1 MGGGQ
6 IPFPEGPRP
15 RNIGHRGAAGHAPE
29 NTLPSFRKALELGAD
44 VLELDVHA
52 TRDGTIVV
60 CHDEALDRTTDGAGA
75 IRGKMYSEVAKLDAG
90 YHWTPDGKTHPFR
103 GQGIRVPTLQE
114 LLESFPGVPL
124 NIEIKQADP
133 PMVDLVVR
141 VLGRAGRTASVHLAA
156 EDPAIMG
163 AIRASAWRGATGFS
177 LADVLAF
184 VDALANGRLS
194 EYAPP
199 GAALQVPEQWR
210 EVQVVNREFVEGAH
224 RCGVEVHVWT
234 VNEPADMDRLLALG
248 VDGLVTDFPERARAA
263 IARISPHGAR
273 A

>member
-1 MGGGQ
+1 MAVVQ

-60 CHDEALDRTTDGAGA
+60 CHDEALDRTTDGGGGL
-75 IRGKMYSEVAKLDAG
+75 RGKMYSEVAKLDAG
-90 YHWTPDGKTHPFR
+90 FHWTPDGKTHPFR
-103 GQGIRVPTLQE
+103 GQGVRVPTLLE

-133 PMVDLVVR
+133 PIVDLV
-141 VLGRAGRTASVHLAA
+141 G
-156 EDPAIMG
+156 
-163 AIRASAWRGATGFS
+163 RGATGFS
-177 LADVLAF
+177 LGDVLAF
-184 VDALANGRLS
+184 MDAHANGRLS
-194 EYAPP
+194 EYTPP
-199 GAALQVPEQWR
+199 GAALQVPERWR
-210 EVQVVNREFVEGAH
+210 EVEVVNRAFVEGAH

-234 VNEPADMDRLLALG
+234 VNERADMDRLLALG
-248 VDGLVTDFPERARAA
+248 VDGLVSDYPERAHAA
-263 IARISPHGAR
+263 IERSSRERARL
-273 A
+273 

>member
-1 MGGGQ
+1 MAVVQ

-60 CHDEALDRTTDGAGA
+60 CHDEALDRTTDGGGGL
-75 IRGKMYSEVAKLDAG
+75 RGKMYSEVAKLDAG
-90 YHWTPDGKTHPFR
+90 FHWTPDGKTHPFR
-103 GQGIRVPTLQE
+103 GQGVRVPTLLE

-133 PMVDLVVR
+133 PIVDLVAR
-141 VLGRAGRTASVHLAA
+141 MLERAGRTASVHLAA
-156 EDPAIMG
+156 ENPAIME

-177 LADVLAF
+177 LGDVLAF
-184 VDALANGRLS
+184 MDAHANGRLS
-194 EYAPP
+194 EYTPP
-199 GAALQVPEQWR
+199 GAALQVPERWR
-210 EVQVVNREFVEGAH
+210 EVEVVNRAFVEGAH

-234 VNEPADMDRLLALG
+234 VNERADMDRLLALG
-248 VDGLVTDFPERARAA
+248 VDGLVSDYPERAHAA
-263 IARISPHGAR
+263 IERSSRERARL
-273 A
+273 